1 MLENLG
7 STGSSSHP
15 VLGELGLAA
24 KALVVITGLKLKG
37 ACHVAGEPSICLIKN
52 RAMRSSS
59 LRVSDFSDPLRKK
72 KRFII
77 QKLPLMPTLPPPT
90 SVQLAQQ
97 MDWEGPRCGLEADEL
112 KGSRVQKKPDKSQE
126 FKWS

>member
-72 KRFII
+72 KKVYNPKAALDANTATPNFCAAGSADGLGR
-77 QKLPLMPTLPPPT
+77 
-90 SVQLAQQ
+90 AQ
-97 MDWEGPRCGLEADEL
+97 MWPR
-112 KGSRVQKKPDKSQE
+112 GS
-126 FKWS
+126 